1 MTSSAP
7 RDPTARAASS
17 ALAGAGSATRTV
29 TAHQA
34 QLQTVGAPRHAPAE
48 VTEQASTVAHDVLAT
63 APRRRPS
70 LLAAAIVGFLVL
82 GIALVLVV
90 GYFLLALGPSLAF
103 IGGLLALIPLTIVV
117 LGVRWVDRWEP
128 EPRLALL
135 LAFLWGA
142 TVSILI
148 ALFVDV
154 AASDVIAASGGDTGL
169 TEFFQAVVQAPIV
182 EEFAKGFGLLII
194 YLVARRYFDGP
205 VDGIVYAAMI
215 AAGFAFTENIQ
226 YFGLQLFESG
236 AADGA
241 LIEIFFIRGILAP
254 FSHVMFTAC
263 IGFAIGLAAR
273 TGTALG
279 GIGAFLLGVIPAV
292 LLHAFWNGALFF
304 VYDFYGYYVLVQ
316 VPMFAVAV
324 GIVLYLRDREQ
335 KMTRLRLGEY
345 AAAGWFN
352 ADEVTTLGTSQGRRQ
367 ALAWAR
373 PRGLGAVMKAYIR
386 DATLLAFARNR
397 IVSGRDRIG
406 SQHDEALLLQRVTAS
421 RRALMAATPAGRRG
435 P

>member
-1 MTSSAP
+1 MTS
-7 RDPTARAASS
+7 TI
-17 ALAGAGSATRTV
+17 

-34 QLQTVGAPRHAPAE
+34 QLRSADAPQQAPAE
-48 VTEQASTVAHDVLAT
+48 VAEQSATVAHDVLSVT
-63 APRRRPS
+63 PRRRPS
-70 LLAAAIVGFLVL
+70 LLAAAIVGFVLL
-82 GIALVLVV
+82 GIALLLVV
-90 GYFLLALGPSLAF
+90 GYFLLALGPGLSF

-117 LGVRWVDRWEP
+117 LGVRWIDRWEP
-128 EPRLALL
+128 EPRIALV

-142 TVSILI
+142 TASILI

-154 AASDVIAASGGDTGL
+154 AASDWIAASGGDTNL
-169 TEFFQAVVQAPIV
+169 TVFFQAAVQAPIV
-182 EEFAKGFGLLII
+182 EEVAKGLGLLII

-236 AADGA
+236 ALDGA
-241 LIEIFFIRGILAP
+241 VIEIFFIRGILAP

-273 TGTALG
+273 KGTVFG
-279 GIGAFLLGVIPAV
+279 GIGALLLGLIPAI
-292 LLHAFWNGALFF
+292 LLHAFWNGVLFF
-304 VYDFYGYYVLVQ
+304 IYDFYAYYVLIQ

-324 GIVLYLRDREQ
+324 GIVLYLRNREQ

-352 ADEVTTLGTSQGRRQ
+352 ADEVATLGTSGGRRQ
-367 ALAWAR
+367 AMAWAR
-373 PRGLGAVMKAYIR
+373 PRGLGDVMKAYIR
-386 DATLLAFARNR
+386 DATHLAFARNR
-397 IVSGRDRIG
+397 IVTGRDRIG
-406 SQHDEALLLQRVTAS
+406 SQHDEALLLQKLTES
-421 RRALMAATPAGRRG
+421 RRALMTATPVERR
-435 P
+435 PAAAAPTA